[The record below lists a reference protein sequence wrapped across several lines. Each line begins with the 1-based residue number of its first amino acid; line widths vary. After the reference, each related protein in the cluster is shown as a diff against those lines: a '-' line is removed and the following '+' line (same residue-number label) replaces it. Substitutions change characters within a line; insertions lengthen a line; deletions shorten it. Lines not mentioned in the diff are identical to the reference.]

1 MRDSGEC
8 KDLAHL
14 RKFNQNKLVVAHI
27 KINSLR
33 KKFDFLLI
41 LKQKLAKDFPT
52 VNSKLIVLETPIE

>member
-33 KKFDFLLI
+33 KKFDVLLI
-41 LKQKLAKDFPT
+41 FETKIGERFPD
-52 VNSKLIVLETPIE
+52 SQF